1 MHNSIAT
8 LHRNWV
14 VRPIPHASRAE
25 ARRTR
30 RSAYEPVNVKGL
42 ITRPDLC
49 CGTGFNNV
57 LEETAVSSPEIPS
70 LEGLTNLARRSGVD
84 IRPTLVRVL
93 TDLYVQ
99 KAVHTL
105 EEEQHYTEL
114 VLRLIEGVDLATRAI
129 VARKL
134 ARYPAAPQ
142 KVVERL
148 ARDMPEVAEPILKH
162 SPRLSSVELLS
173 MIADFG
179 PRYAA
184 AIAERQPISDAG
196 ENAGEENAARSLSE
210 DAPVPATAPTQTPT
224 PDAPDVPDVKER
236 EPRIGDLFF
245 AATSVQRRL
254 ILVKLAEIA
263 PGQDM
268 ALTAA
273 PEAIRQLEAA
283 ALERRPDAFIGE
295 LKDAL
300 GISEE
305 LARRIVLDP
314 SGEPL
319 MVALRTLGIRSAV
332 VARILLFLDPK
343 IGQSVERVFDLA
355 GLYDQ
360 LAPHA
365 AARLMTSLRELGIDR
380 RRTPGYQPV
389 HWTEQSDRVSRLS
402 TDAARRQIAP
412 PAPAPAPDLRRDP
425 RRHKIT

>member
-1 MHNSIAT
+1 
-8 LHRNWV
+8 
-14 VRPIPHASRAE
+14 
-25 ARRTR
+25 
-30 RSAYEPVNVKGL
+30 
-42 ITRPDLC
+42 
-49 CGTGFNNV
+49 
-57 LEETAVSSPEIPS
+57 VSSLEIPS

-99 KAVHTL
+99 QAVHTL

-134 ARYPAAPQ
+134 ASYPAAPQ

-148 ARDMPEVAEPILKH
+148 ARDMPEVAEPILRL

-173 MIADFG
+173 MIAEFG

-184 AIAERQPISDAG
+184 AIAERQPARDAL
-196 ENAGEENAARSLSE
+196 ESPREDSPAPPQSE
-210 DAPVPATAPTQTPT
+210 AAPVEAGAPAQVPT
-224 PDAPDVPDVKER
+224 PSDPGPPEG

-245 AATSVQRRL
+245 AATRAQRRL

-263 PGQDM
+263 PGEDM
-268 ALTAA
+268 ALATA
-273 PEAIRQLEAA
+273 PEAIRRLEAA
-283 ALERRPDAFIGE
+283 ALERRPDAFVHALE
-295 LKDAL
+295 DAL

-319 MVALRTLGIRSAV
+319 MVALRTLGMRSAV
-332 VARILLFLDPK
+332 VARILLFLDPR

-365 AARLMTSLRELGIDR
+365 AMRLMTSLRELGIDR
-380 RRTPGYQPV
+380 RRTTGYQPV
-389 HWTEQSDRVSRLS
+389 HWTEQNDRISRLS
-402 TDAARRQIAP
+402 SDAARRQIGP
-412 PAPAPAPDLRRDP
+412 PAPDVRRDP

>member
-1 MHNSIAT
+1 
-8 LHRNWV
+8 
-14 VRPIPHASRAE
+14 
-25 ARRTR
+25 
-30 RSAYEPVNVKGL
+30 
-42 ITRPDLC
+42 
-49 CGTGFNNV
+49 

-99 KAVHTL
+99 KAIHTL

-129 VARKL
+129 VARRL
-134 ARYPAAPQ
+134 ASYPAAPQ
-142 KVVERL
+142 KIIERL
-148 ARDMPEVAEPILKH
+148 ARDMPEVAEPILRH

-173 MIADFG
+173 MAEFG

-184 AIAERQPISDAG
+184 AIAARQPLGDPLES
-196 ENAGEENAARSLSE
+196 AGEENAARSSSE
-210 DAPVPATAPTQTPT
+210 DAPLPASPPTPT
-224 PDAPDVPDVKER
+224 PDAESVRER
-236 EPRIGDLFF
+236 EPQIGDLFF
-245 AATSVQRRL
+245 AATTAQRRL

-263 PGQDM
+263 PGPDM
-268 ALTAA
+268 PSTAA
-273 PEAIRQLEAA
+273 PEAVRRLEAA
-283 ALERRPDAFIGE
+283 ALERRPDAFMKE
-295 LKDAL
+295 LEGVL

-305 LARRIVLDP
+305 LAQRIVLDT

-319 MVALRTLGIRSAV
+319 MVALRTLGLRSAV

-365 AARLMTSLRELGIDR
+365 AMRLMTSLRELGADR

-389 HWTEQSDRVSRLS
+389 HWTEPNDRINRLS
-402 TDAARRQIAP
+402 TDAARRQIGP
-412 PAPAPAPDLRRDP
+412 TAPDLRRDP

>member
-1 MHNSIAT
+1 
-8 LHRNWV
+8 
-14 VRPIPHASRAE
+14 
-25 ARRTR
+25 
-30 RSAYEPVNVKGL
+30 
-42 ITRPDLC
+42 
-49 CGTGFNNV
+49 

-99 KAVHTL
+99 KAVHTR

-114 VLRLIEGVDLATRAI
+114 VLRLIEGVDLATRAM

-134 ARYPAAPQ
+134 ASYPAAPQ

-148 ARDMPEVAEPILKH
+148 ARDMPEVAEPILRH

-173 MIADFG
+173 MIAEFG

-184 AIAERQPISDAG
+184 AIAARQPVGDAG
-196 ENAGEENAARSLSE
+196 ESAPAPIAARPASE
-210 DAPVPATAPTQTPT
+210 DAPLPASAPTPPST
-224 PDAPDVPDVKER
+224 PDARSVPER

-245 AATSVQRRL
+245 AATSPQRRL

-263 PGQDM
+263 PGPE
-268 ALTAA
+268 TASLA
-273 PEAIRQLEAA
+273 TPETIRRLEAA
-283 ALERRPDAFIGE
+283 ALERRPDTFMQE
-295 LKDAL
+295 LEGAL

-365 AARLMTSLRELGIDR
+365 ALRLMTSLRELSPDR

-389 HWTEQSDRVSRLS
+389 HWTEPSDRVSRLS
-402 TDAARRQIAP
+402 IDAARRQIGP
-412 PAPAPAPDLRRDP
+412 PAPEVRRDP

>member
-1 MHNSIAT
+1 
-8 LHRNWV
+8 
-14 VRPIPHASRAE
+14 
-25 ARRTR
+25 
-30 RSAYEPVNVKGL
+30 
-42 ITRPDLC
+42 
-49 CGTGFNNV
+49 
-57 LEETAVSSPEIPS
+57 VSSPAIPS

-114 VLRLIEGVDLATRAI
+114 VLRLIEGVDLPTRAI
-129 VARKL
+129 VAGKL
-134 ARYPAAPQ
+134 ASYPAAPQ
-142 KVVERL
+142 KIVERL

-162 SPRLSSVELLS
+162 SPQLSSVELLS
-173 MIADFG
+173 MIAEFG

-184 AIAERQPISDAG
+184 AIAERQPIRDAG
-196 ENAGEENAARSLSE
+196 QRTDEEDAVQAASE
-210 DAPVPATAPTQTPT
+210 DAPVLASAPAQTPT
-224 PDAPDVPDVKER
+224 PGTAPVPDR

-245 AATSVQRRL
+245 AATSAQRRL

-263 PGQDM
+263 PRQDM
-268 ALTAA
+268 AVAAAA
-273 PEAIRQLEAA
+273 PEATRRLEAA
-283 ALERRPDAFIGE
+283 ALERRPDAFIHE
-295 LKDAL
+295 LEEAL
-300 GISEE
+300 GISDD

-319 MVALRTLGIRSAV
+319 MVALRTLGVRSAV

-365 AARLMTSLRELGIDR
+365 AIRLMMSLRELGLDR
-380 RRTPGYQPV
+380 RRAPGYQPV
-389 HWTEQSDRVSRLS
+389 HWTEQNDRVSRLS
-402 TDAARRQIAP
+402 SDAARRQIGP
-412 PAPAPAPDLRRDP
+412 PAPAAELRRDP
-425 RRHKIT
+425 RRHKTT

>member
-1 MHNSIAT
+1 
-8 LHRNWV
+8 
-14 VRPIPHASRAE
+14 
-25 ARRTR
+25 
-30 RSAYEPVNVKGL
+30 
-42 ITRPDLC
+42 
-49 CGTGFNNV
+49 
-57 LEETAVSSPEIPS
+57 LEETAVSSPAIPS

-114 VLRLIEGVDLATRAI
+114 VVRLIEGVDLATRAI

-134 ARYPAAPQ
+134 ASYPAAPQ
-142 KVVERL
+142 KIIERL
-148 ARDMPEVAEPILKH
+148 ARDMPEVAEPILRH

-173 MIADFG
+173 MIAEFG

-184 AIAERQPISDAG
+184 AIAERQPIRDAR
-196 ENAGEENAARSLSE
+196 ERTGEENAVRPSGE
-210 DAPVPATAPTQTPT
+210 DAPVLASAPAQTPT
-224 PDAPDVPDVKER
+224 PTPVPDR

-245 AATSVQRRL
+245 AATSAQRRL

-263 PGQDM
+263 PRQDM
-268 ALTAA
+268 AVAAAA
-273 PEAIRQLEAA
+273 PEATRRLEAA
-283 ALERRPDAFIGE
+283 ALERRPDAFIHALE
-295 LKDAL
+295 DAL
-300 GISEE
+300 GIPDE

-319 MVALRTLGIRSAV
+319 MVALRTLGVRSAV
-332 VARILLFLDPK
+332 VARILLFLDPR

-365 AARLMTSLRELGIDR
+365 AMRLMTSLRELGLDR
-380 RRTPGYQPV
+380 RRAPGYQPV
-389 HWTEQSDRVSRLS
+389 HWTEQNDRVSRLS
-402 TDAARRQIAP
+402 TDAVRRQIGP
-412 PAPAPAPDLRRDP
+412 PAPAAELRRDP
-425 RRHKIT
+425 RRHKTT

>member
-1 MHNSIAT
+1 
-8 LHRNWV
+8 
-14 VRPIPHASRAE
+14 
-25 ARRTR
+25 
-30 RSAYEPVNVKGL
+30 
-42 ITRPDLC
+42 
-49 CGTGFNNV
+49 
-57 LEETAVSSPEIPS
+57 LEETAVSSPAIPS

-105 EEEQHYTEL
+105 EEEQHFTEL

-134 ARYPAAPQ
+134 ASYPAAPQ

-148 ARDMPEVAEPILKH
+148 ARDMPEVAEPILRH

-173 MIADFG
+173 MIAEFG

-184 AIAERQPISDAG
+184 AIAERQPIRDAG
-196 ENAGEENAARSLSE
+196 ETSGEEETARSSRE
-210 DAPVPATAPTQTPT
+210 DGPVLTTAPSETPT
-224 PDAPDVPDVKER
+224 PDTSSVTER

-245 AATSVQRRL
+245 AATSAQRRL

-263 PGQDM
+263 PRQDM
-268 ALTAA
+268 AVTGV
-273 PEAIRQLEAA
+273 PEATRRLEAA
-283 ALERRPDAFIGE
+283 ALERRPDAFVHE
-295 LKDAL
+295 LENAL

-319 MVALRTLGIRSAV
+319 MVALRTLGVRSAV

-365 AARLMTSLRELGIDR
+365 AIRLMTSLRELGLDR

-389 HWTEQSDRVSRLS
+389 HWTEQNDRVSRLS
-402 TDAARRQIAP
+402 SDAARRQIGP
-412 PAPAPAPDLRRDP
+412 PAPAVELRRDP
-425 RRHKIT
+425 RRHKTT

>member
-1 MHNSIAT
+1 M
-8 LHRNWV
+8 
-14 VRPIPHASRAE
+14 
-25 ARRTR
+25 
-30 RSAYEPVNVKGL
+30 
-42 ITRPDLC
+42 
-49 CGTGFNNV
+49 
-57 LEETAVSSPEIPS
+57 SSPEIPS

-99 KAVHTL
+99 QAVHTL

-134 ARYPAAPQ
+134 ANYPAAPQ

-148 ARDMPEVAEPILKH
+148 ARDMPEVAEPILRH

-173 MIADFG
+173 MIAEFG

-184 AIAERQPISDAG
+184 AIAARQPVGDAA
-196 ENAGEENAARSLSE
+196 EPAGEENTAGSLSE
-210 DAPVPATAPTQTPT
+210 KAPLPASAPTPAPA
-224 PDAPDVPDVKER
+224 PDAPSVPEH
-236 EPRIGDLFF
+236 EMRIGDLFF
-245 AATSVQRRL
+245 AATRAQRRL
-254 ILVKLAEIA
+254 ILVKLAEFA
-263 PGQDM
+263 PGPDT
-268 ALTAA
+268 ASTAA
-273 PEAIRQLEAA
+273 PEAIRRLEAA
-283 ALERRPDAFIGE
+283 ALERRPEAFMRE
-295 LKDAL
+295 LEGAL

-319 MVALRTLGIRSAV
+319 MVALRTLGLRSAV

-365 AARLMTSLRELGIDR
+365 AMRLMTSLRELGLDR

-389 HWTEQSDRVSRLS
+389 HWTEPSERISRLS
-402 TDAARRQIAP
+402 TDAARRQIGP
-412 PAPAPAPDLRRDP
+412 PAPDLRRDP

>member
-1 MHNSIAT
+1 
-8 LHRNWV
+8 V
-14 VRPIPHASRAE
+14 
-25 ARRTR
+25 
-30 RSAYEPVNVKGL
+30 
-42 ITRPDLC
+42 
-49 CGTGFNNV
+49 
-57 LEETAVSSPEIPS
+57 EETAVSSPEIPS

-99 KAVHTL
+99 QAVHTL

-134 ARYPAAPQ
+134 ASYAAAPQ

-148 ARDMPEVAEPILKH
+148 ARDMPEVAEPILRH

-173 MIADFG
+173 MIAEFG

-184 AIAERQPISDAG
+184 AIAERQPVRDAG
-196 ENAGEENAARSLSE
+196 ESAPAEKAAPLPSEE
-210 DAPVPATAPTQTPT
+210 APVLASAPAQTPT
-224 PDAPDVPDVKER
+224 TGDAGVPQR

-245 AATSVQRRL
+245 AATRAQRRL

-263 PGQDM
+263 PGEDM
-268 ALTAA
+268 ALTSA
-273 PEAIRQLEAA
+273 PEAVRRLEAA
-283 ALERRPDAFIGE
+283 ALERRPDAFVHALE
-295 LKDAL
+295 DAL

-319 MVALRTLGIRSAV
+319 MVALRTLGMRSAV

-365 AARLMTSLRELGIDR
+365 AMRLMTSLRELGMDR

-402 TDAARRQIAP
+402 TDAVRRQIGP
-412 PAPAPAPDLRRDP
+412 PAPDLRRDP

>member
-1 MHNSIAT
+1 
-8 LHRNWV
+8 
-14 VRPIPHASRAE
+14 
-25 ARRTR
+25 
-30 RSAYEPVNVKGL
+30 
-42 ITRPDLC
+42 
-49 CGTGFNNV
+49 

-134 ARYPAAPQ
+134 ASYPAAPQ
-142 KVVERL
+142 KIVERL
-148 ARDMPEVAEPILKH
+148 ARDMPEVAEPILRH

-173 MIADFG
+173 MIAEFG

-184 AIAERQPISDAG
+184 AIAARQPVGDAG
-196 ENAGEENAARSLSE
+196 ESASEENAARSASQDVSLPAA
-210 DAPVPATAPTQTPT
+210 APPPT
-224 PDAPDVPDVKER
+224 PDDPSVPAR
-236 EPRIGDLFF
+236 EPRIGDLFL
-245 AATSVQRRL
+245 AATSAQRRL

-268 ALTAA
+268 APTAT
-273 PEAIRQLEAA
+273 PEAIRRLEAA
-283 ALERRPDAFIGE
+283 ALERRPDAFIKE
-295 LKDAL
+295 LEGAL

-305 LARRIVLDP
+305 LGRLIVLDP

-319 MVALRTLGIRSAV
+319 MVALRTLGMRSAV

-343 IGQSVERVFDLA
+343 VGQSVERVFDLA

-365 AARLMTSLRELGIDR
+365 AMRLMTSLRELGLDR

-389 HWTEQSDRVSRLS
+389 HWTEPSDRVSRLS
-402 TDAARRQIAP
+402 TDAARRQIGP
-412 PAPAPAPDLRRDP
+412 PAPDLRRDP

>member
-1 MHNSIAT
+1 
-8 LHRNWV
+8 
-14 VRPIPHASRAE
+14 
-25 ARRTR
+25 
-30 RSAYEPVNVKGL
+30 
-42 ITRPDLC
+42 
-49 CGTGFNNV
+49 
-57 LEETAVSSPEIPS
+57 LEETAVSSPAIPS

-93 TDLYVQ
+93 TDLFVQ

-134 ARYPAAPQ
+134 ASYPAAPL
-142 KVVERL
+142 KIVERL
-148 ARDMPEVAEPILKH
+148 ARDMPEVAEPILRH

-173 MIADFG
+173 MIAEFG

-184 AIAERQPISDAG
+184 AIAERRPIGDAV
-196 ENAGEENAARSLSE
+196 EDAGEENADRSSGE
-210 DAPVPATAPTQTPT
+210 AAPVLSSAPAETPT
-224 PDAPDVPDVKER
+224 PAAATAADR
-236 EPRIGDLFF
+236 ELRIGDLFL
-245 AATSVQRRL
+245 AATRAQRRL
-254 ILVKLAEIA
+254 ILVKLAEIE
-263 PGQDM
+263 PRQD
-268 ALTAA
+268 AAFTAA
-273 PEAIRQLEAA
+273 PDAIRRLETA
-283 ALERRPDAFIGE
+283 ALERRPDAFIQE
-295 LKDAL
+295 LQGAL

-305 LARRIVLDP
+305 LAARIVRDG

-319 MVALRTLGIRSAV
+319 MVALRTLGIGSAV

-365 AARLMTSLRELGIDR
+365 ATRLMTSLRELGTDR

-389 HWTEQSDRVSRLS
+389 HWTEQNDRVSRLS
-402 TDAARRQIAP
+402 TDAARRQIGS
-412 PAPAPAPDLRRDP
+412 PAPDLRRDP
-425 RRHKIT
+425 RRHKTT